1 MSSFSKKININI
13 LVPLPWFISEQND
26 EVSLETEEWSIRS
39 NLELS
44 LFFICD
50 NGIISFLGVCD
61 GNQDCSDGSDEKNCI
76 RLICK
81 KI

>member
-1 MSSFSKKININI
+1 MLIVK
-13 LVPLPWFISEQND
+13 LLAWFISEQRD
-26 EVSLETEEWSIRS
+26 EISLETEEWALRS
-39 NLELS
+39 NQELS

-50 NGIISFLGVCD
+50 NGFISFLGVCD
-61 GNQDCSDGSDEKNCI
+61 GKQDCLDGSDEENCI